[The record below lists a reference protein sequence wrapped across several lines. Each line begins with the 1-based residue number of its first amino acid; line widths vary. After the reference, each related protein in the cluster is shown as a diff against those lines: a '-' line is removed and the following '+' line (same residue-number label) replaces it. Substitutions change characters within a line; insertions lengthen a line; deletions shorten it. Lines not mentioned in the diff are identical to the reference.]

1 MHLIRTMGKRPELG
15 VLISLG
21 VVWLVFVFL
30 SRGKFAGL
38 GNVAALL
45 AQSAELGIVTVGVA
59 FTLICGEI
67 DLSVGSV
74 YGLSGLLFVLLADK
88 LGSVPAFV
96 IALGIA
102 CTAGL
107 VNGLVTT
114 RTMVPSLIVTLGMS
128 MFLRGLIYFT
138 TGGFTRTF
146 TELDFFINALGGPLG
161 GGFNISIVWFLLIV
175 VIFTVILRMTQ
186 YGNFVMAVGGNK
198 EVARAMGIEVN
209 QVKLITF
216 VLCAGLAGLAGMISA
231 SRFRS
236 VAATTGTTTAL
247 EAIAAAVMGGCLVT
261 GGYGTIPGAA
271 LGAVL
276 IPAVGA
282 GLVMSGA
289 PAYWYQA
296 FIGVVLV
303 AAAVL
308 NLVVHR
314 RTIGQ

>member
-1 MHLIRTMGKRPELG
+1 MSFMRAMGKRPELG

-30 SRGKFAGL
+30 SGGKFAGL

-74 YGLSGLLFVLLADK
+74 YGLSGLLFVLLSSK
-88 LGSVPAFV
+88 LGSVPAFL

-102 CTAGL
+102 CLAGL
-107 VNGLVTT
+107 LNGLVTT

-146 TELDFFINALGGPLG
+146 AELDFLVNLLGGPLG
-161 GGFNISIVWFLLIV
+161 GGFNISIIWFLLIV
-175 VIFTVILRMTQ
+175 VVFTIILRMTR

-198 EVARAMGIEVN
+198 EVARAMGIEVG

-236 VAATTGTTTAL
+236 VAATTGATTAL

-271 LGAVL
+271 LGAIL

-314 RTIGQ
+314 RAIGQ